1 MENASKALI
10 IAGAILISIL
20 IIGLGVAVYQAASGT
35 VKRANL
41 NSQEALAQNEQFEN
55 FFGNQRT
62 AQDVKQLCSIVRSN
76 NITGETGEETK
87 EVALLYSPSGAN
99 GKGELS
105 GTLSYTCKSPN
116 KLSALVRTGST
127 YYINVYDDKASDDA
141 VIKDGATDVSK
152 VTGYYKSGYIKTIVV
167 IQNGS
172 TTGSGNGQSQQQG
185 QGS

>member
-41 NSQEALAQNEQFEN
+41 NSQEALAQNEQFDN

-76 NITGETGEETK
+76 NITGDTGEETK
-87 EVALLYSPSGAN
+87 NVTLLF
-99 GKGELS
+99 GKGSDGKGNINQNATFEV
-105 GTLSYTCKSPN
+105 KSPN
-116 KLSALVRTGST
+116 TLSAAVRTGST
-127 YYINVYDDKASDDA
+127 YYINVLNDKASDDL
-141 VIKDGATDVSK
+141 VPATVSDISSLS
-152 VTGYYKSGYIKTIVV
+152 GYYKSGYIKVIV
-167 IQNGS
+167 ILQNVTT
-172 TTGSGNGQSQQQG
+172 TTGSGDSGTTK
-185 QGS
+185 